1 MPHRAAI
8 LEGMTRFGY
17 TGSRERMK
25 DKLVLTAGVSH
36 PVYRRW
42 VKSFVKE

>member
-8 LEGMTRFGY
+8 LEGMARFGY

-25 DKLVLTAGVSH
+25 DKLVLTAGF
-36 PVYRRW
+36 RIR
-42 VKSFVKE
+42 FTAAG